1 MKHNISYIA
10 IAFAILAGMPVCAQD
25 KQTGSD
31 SIAAEL
37 KMKSLQAHRD
47 RLQTE
52 IKIQDAK
59 RNRQIAGVSPE
70 TLEEMNDLQDSLCLA
85 LRSQLM
91 DVNLE
96 IKEASSSVS
105 SSALLQQFNN
115 LVNKQA
121 QTPADSSST
130 TVQQPVKI
138 PAGKP
143 KK

>member
-10 IAFAILAGMPVCAQD
+10 IAFTILAGMPVCAQD

-37 KMKSLQAHRD
+37 RMKSLQAHRD

-70 TLEEMNDLQDSLCLA
+70 TLEEMNDRQDSLCLA

-130 TVQQPVKI
+130 TVQQPVEI